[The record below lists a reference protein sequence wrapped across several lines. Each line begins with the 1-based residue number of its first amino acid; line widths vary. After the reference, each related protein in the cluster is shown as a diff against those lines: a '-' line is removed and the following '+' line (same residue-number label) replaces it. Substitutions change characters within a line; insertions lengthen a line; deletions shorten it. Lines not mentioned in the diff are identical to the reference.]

1 MYLFAFIST
10 LNNQIMSKYSK
21 IGFWISIVK
30 QFVAVKEYVISENFL
45 CGELILVRTIRKYVI
60 SEYVITEISTISYI
74 GGIIRQMI
82 QIRTNR
88 VYVIS
93 RVRCNRVPLYLCFRC
108 ARCIS

>member
-10 LNNQIMSKYSK
+10 LNNQIMSKYSNW
-21 IGFWISIVK
+21 FWISIVK

-93 RVRCNRVPLYLCFRC
+93 RVRCNRVPL
-108 ARCIS
+108 